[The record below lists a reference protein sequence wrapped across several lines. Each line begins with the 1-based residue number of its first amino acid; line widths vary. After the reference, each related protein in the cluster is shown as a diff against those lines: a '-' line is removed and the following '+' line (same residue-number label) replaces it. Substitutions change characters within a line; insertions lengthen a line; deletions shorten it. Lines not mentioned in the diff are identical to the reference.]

1 MSKFATFTSKLYKLV
16 ANCSEQTA
24 NQNTNI
30 AAEVCKIARERTS
43 GLTVSA
49 SKLLELHLI
58 EDIEKKKQGDKNCL
72 LT

>member
-1 MSKFATFTSKLYKLV
+1 MSKFATFTSKLYKPV
-16 ANCSEQTA
+16 ANCSERTA

-30 AAEVCKIARERTS
+30 AAEVCKIAWKRTS